1 METKTV
7 KLDKKTSLEI
17 VTSKD
22 FKDYI
27 VIDVSWN
34 KKDIEKLFTN
44 WQGDFKRII
53 FEKIL
58 ELIFLFSNIINTLLK
73 LTSLPFGSFCRC
85 RLQRIAMLG

>member
-22 FKDYI
+22 FKDFI

-44 WQGDFKRII
+44 
-53 FEKIL
+53 
-58 ELIFLFSNIINTLLK
+58 
-73 LTSLPFGSFCRC
+73 
-85 RLQRIAMLG
+85 

>member
-44 WQGDFKRII
+44 
-53 FEKIL
+53 
-58 ELIFLFSNIINTLLK
+58 
-73 LTSLPFGSFCRC
+73 
-85 RLQRIAMLG
+85 

>member
-17 VTSKD
+17 VISKD
-22 FKDYI
+22 FKNFI

-44 WQGDFKRII
+44 
-53 FEKIL
+53 
-58 ELIFLFSNIINTLLK
+58 
-73 LTSLPFGSFCRC
+73 
-85 RLQRIAMLG
+85 

>member
-22 FKDYI
+22 FKDFI

-34 KKDIEKLFTN
+34 KKDIEKFFTN
-44 WQGDFKRII
+44 
-53 FEKIL
+53 
-58 ELIFLFSNIINTLLK
+58 
-73 LTSLPFGSFCRC
+73 
-85 RLQRIAMLG
+85 